1 MADPVEIQ
9 NVGGLRGVASEVT
22 LLELRDA
29 MRDFSRSGS
38 SNNRSN
44 TSTRLQDLY
53 NRSLR
58 ESTNSNWLASK
69 ANAAL
74 DTKTGR
80 LITSF
85 AKGATTLSDFSSAV
99 FGTESSLTKLAN
111 YIDSNISTWREL
123 SSVGASFN
131 NSLFDMISSA
141 ANSGMELDDYSKMIM
156 RNSEQLARF
165 GGTVT
170 NGAKFVGEFSKTF
183 RRDLGS
189 RFFEMGFTIED
200 INESL
205 IGFMSL
211 ESRRSAN
218 GLRDDRK
225 TQASAANY
233 ILQLDKL
240 AKLTGEERKQLADR
254 ISQQQTDA
262 GIAARI
268 NSLQGAQQENLQ
280 SAIAF
285 FDSQLPGVS
294 DGFKDLMDGV
304 AQTDL
309 GKALETAIPGIGQYM
324 QQVFTGEEDI
334 NEVLSALQDRFGP
347 ALSNFSSGFSKA
359 QIDQMRMQGGVTG
372 ALAELMDSLYQFNQ
386 VSQLSAEEMAEEQN
400 RRNAVTSAFAK
411 FEQAV
416 IDLRRMFVDMFYD
429 VAMSEGGLFDAFE
442 ELGNVISDLF
452 GTGTKSVGKI
462 GTATSSMLS
471 TLINN
476 MFGSSGIFTRAIK
489 SFTNWIQSEDYKN
502 FVNEVNESF
511 TAVSTWMSEFA
522 NDIRDKGFWNTFK
535 EQLSDLGS
543 WIKELFMGKTVTE
556 MTPAGPKE
564 VQKDGL
570 IDQVYKYIFGDKTTS
585 TGQSLIDKL
594 INFIG
599 LDSESNESLLS
610 QMYNN
615 MSESFT
621 NFWEGPYGKSMADT
635 IINYFGKL
643 IDQITAKFTGSGEEA
658 SSSIGTGEGMG
669 TSLGSQAVYSL
680 TGGYFGG
687 GNREGALSSD
697 AFLEQ
702 AENWFADRGSYSLLG
717 ESREEIE
724 STAKSWI
731 QDTLDHLMSPEG
743 GSLSKSMAKDQIK
756 SGLIEF
762 MSTPGRYTGEDFET
776 MQKYMSD
783 VVIPRLDSFAN
794 GTNGFQNFGSGTM
807 AMLHNS
813 EAVVPRNTP
822 AGDLLQSFYDFQNK
836 KVAAVTSTPMA
847 SDSQSS
853 LIKKVEELNTTMIKV
868 AELLQSSVGLQE
880 KTVKGVKGLGS
891 DFYRGISR

>member
-9 NVGGLRGVASEVT
+9 NVGGLRGVASEAT
-22 LLELRDA
+22 MLELRDA
-29 MRDFSRSGS
+29 MRELNRSGS
-38 SNNRSN
+38 SNRSSN
-44 TSTRLQDLY
+44 TSARIQDLY
-53 NRSLR
+53 NRSVK
-58 ESTNSNWLASK
+58 ESTKSNWLASK

-85 AKGATTLSDFSSAV
+85 AKGATTLSDFSNAV
-99 FGTESSLTKLAN
+99 FGAESSLTKLAS
-111 YIDSNISTWREL
+111 YIDSNITTWREL

-131 NSLFDMISSA
+131 NSIFDMISSA

-225 TQASAANY
+225 TQASAENY

-334 NEVLSALQDRFGP
+334 NEVLSALQNRFGP
-347 ALSNFSSGFSKA
+347 ALTNFSSGFGKA
-359 QIDQMRMQGGVTG
+359 QIDAMRTQGGVTG

-386 VSQLSAEEMAEEQN
+386 VSQLSAEEMEEEQK
-400 RRNAVTSAFAK
+400 RRNAVTSAFGK

-416 IDLRRMFVDMFYD
+416 IDLRRMFVDFFYD
-429 VAMSEGGLFDAFE
+429 FSMEEGGLFDAFSG
-442 ELGNVISDLF
+442 LGDAVGELF
-452 GTGTKSVGKI
+452 GSGTKSLKGAGISITGWIKDLMRGLFGKN
-462 GTATSSMLS
+462 GYVTQ
-471 TLINN
+471 
-476 MFGSSGIFTRAIK
+476 GIKTFTDWIK
-489 SFTNWIQSEDYKN
+489 SDN
-502 FVNEVNESF
+502 FKVYVNDLKESF
-511 TAVSTWMSEFA
+511 TAVSTWMSELA
-522 NDIRDKGFWNTFK
+522 TDIKDNGFWNTFK
-535 EQLSDLGS
+535 ERLLDLGN
-543 WIKELFMGKTVTE
+543 WIKELFMGSTVTE
-556 MTPAGPKE
+556 MTPAGPQEVRKE
-564 VQKDGL
+564 GL
-570 IDQVYKYIFGDKTTS
+570 LEKLQEFIFGDELS
-585 TGQSLIDKL
+585 RPGDSLYSRFVDWV
-594 INFIG
+594 G
-599 LDSESNESLLS
+599 LNSRYDESLLS
-610 QMYNN
+610 QVYNKILDAFLGKEI
-615 MSESFT
+615 MVGRGDDRQLERQGGLLETMADAFT
-621 NFWEGPYGKSMADT
+621 NFWEGPT
-635 IINYFGKL
+635 
-643 IDQITAKFTGSGEEA
+643 
-658 SSSIGTGEGMG
+658 G
-669 TSLGSQAVYSL
+669 TSLANTISNFFEKLVDNIILSVNQN
-680 TGGYFGG
+680 TGGMFFGEAAANILSEQQAAG
-687 GNREGALSSD
+687 KILTPEQQSTVKEQQYEDRASLVDEAALGITGLGLSAVDLLFGSELNKRFYDWSRSKEGMSSMGIGDSD
-697 AFLEQ
+697 AAQEGFRSQ
-702 AENWFADRGSYSLLG
+702 
-717 ESREEIE
+717 
-724 STAKSWI
+724 
-731 QDTLDHLMSPEG
+731 HLQE
-743 GSLSKSMAKDQIK
+743 
-756 SGLIEF
+756 
-762 MSTPGRYTGEDFET
+762 
-776 MQKYMSD
+776 
-783 VVIPRLDSFAN
+783 FAN
-794 GTNGFQNFGSGTM
+794 GTNGFQDFGKGSL

-813 EAVVPRNTP
+813 EAVVPRKSS

-836 KVAAVTSTPMA
+836 KTGSAVVSTPTST
-847 SDSQSS
+847 DTSQSS
-853 LIKKVEELNTTMIKV
+853 LIKKVEELNTTMMRV
-868 AELLQSSVGLQE
+868 AELLQNSVGLQE

-891 DFYRGISR
+891 DYYRGIGR

>member
-1 MADPVEIQ
+1 VD
-9 NVGGLRGVASEVT
+9 
-22 LLELRDA
+22 LLITVL
-29 MRDFSRSGS
+29 
-38 SNNRSN
+38 
-44 TSTRLQDLY
+44 
-53 NRSLR
+53 
-58 ESTNSNWLASK
+58 
-69 ANAAL
+69 
-74 DTKTGR
+74 R

-111 YIDSNISTWREL
+111 YIDSNVSTWREL

-200 INESL
+200 VNESL

-218 GLRDDRK
+218 GLKADRK
-225 TQASAANY
+225 TQASAASY

-400 RRNAVTSAFAK
+400 RRNAVTSAFGK

-416 IDLRRMFVDMFYD
+416 IDLRRMFVDFFYD
-429 VAMSEGGLFDAFE
+429 FSMEEGGLFDAFSGLSE
-442 ELGNVISDLF
+442 VVGELF
-452 GTGTKSVGKI
+452 GSGTKSLKGAGISITGWLKDLMR
-462 GTATSSMLS
+462 GL
-471 TLINN
+471 
-476 MFGSSGIFTRAIK
+476 FGRNGFVTQAIK
-489 SFTNWIQSEDYKN
+489 TFTDWIKSDDFKVY
-502 FVNEVNESF
+502 VNNLKESF
-511 TAVSTWMSEFA
+511 TAVSTWISELA
-522 NDIRDKGFWNTFK
+522 NDIRDQGFWNTFK
-535 EQLSDLGS
+535 EQLSGLGT
-543 WIKELFMGKTVTE
+543 WIKELFLGSTVTE
-556 MTPAGPKE
+556 MTPAGPQEVRKE
-564 VQKDGL
+564 GL
-570 IDQVYKYIFGDKTTS
+570 LEKIQDYIFGDELS
-585 TGQSLIDKL
+585 RPGDSLYDR
-594 INFIG
+594 FVDWVG
-599 LDSESNESLLS
+599 LNSRSDESLLS
-610 QMYNN
+610 QVYNKILDAFLGKEV
-615 MSESFT
+615 MVGREDDRRLQRQGGLFESMADAFT
-621 NFWEGPYGKSMADT
+621 NFWEGPTGTNLQNTIAGYFEQLVNLMERTFVNSWLARTLLGIDQVAVAEETMNEPGPVSAGVAENFGTIMSEAFNRQSSGLTGSQQAAAIDKLPEIMESMSVSQKKLIDDLLANQNWFAKQMPMDQRLNT
-635 IINYFGKL
+635 IINTLANTVASGEGTPEQNEILRSFYSGLRENKL
-643 IDQITAKFTGSGEEA
+643 I
-658 SSSIGTGEGMG
+658 
-669 TSLGSQAVYSL
+669 
-680 TGGYFGG
+680 
-687 GNREGALSSD
+687 
-697 AFLEQ
+697 
-702 AENWFADRGSYSLLG
+702 
-717 ESREEIE
+717 
-724 STAKSWI
+724 
-731 QDTLDHLMSPEG
+731 
-743 GSLSKSMAKDQIK
+743 
-756 SGLIEF
+756 
-762 MSTPGRYTGEDFET
+762 PGPDG
-776 MQKYMSD
+776 Q
-783 VVIPRLDSFAN
+783 FAN

-836 KVAAVTSTPMA
+836 KVSPITSTPA
-847 SDSQSS
+847 TSDSQSS

-880 KTVKGVKGLGS
+880 KTVKGVKGLGT
-891 DFYRGISR
+891 DFYRGIGR